1 MAVSNEYRTFIQDQ
15 LEGFGPVT
23 VRAMFGG
30 AGVFRDGIMFGLI
43 ADETLYFKIDDTTKG
58 DFEAEGS
65 EPFVYT
71 KAGKATAMSYWRVP
85 ETALR
90 RRRRDDGMGAQLICR
105 CLQGRPIQKEEEPQK
120 RLLR

>member
-15 LEGFGPVT
+15 LENFGPVT
-23 VRAMFGG
+23 VRSMFGG
-30 AGVFRDGIMFGLI
+30 AGVFHDGIMFGLI

-71 KAGKATAMSYWRVP
+71 KGGKSTAMSYWRVP
-85 ETALR
+85 E
-90 RRRRDDGMGAQLICR
+90 
-105 CLQGRPIQKEEEPQK
+105 
-120 RLLR
+120 RLYEDADSMTDWARNSFAVAYKADQSKKKKSRKSGS

>member
-1 MAVSNEYRTFIQDQ
+1 
-15 LEGFGPVT
+15 
-23 VRAMFGG
+23 MFGG

-43 ADETLYFKIDDTTKG
+43 ADETLYFKIDDTIKG

-85 ETALR
+85 ERLYEDADAMT
-90 RRRRDDGMGAQLICR
+90 DMGAQLICR
-105 CLQGRPIQKEEEPQK
+105 CLQGRPIQKEKEPQK